1 MLSRWLRTHS
11 HILRPFLL
19 LLARSGITPNLLTLI
34 SLVSMVGSGFL
45 LARGNWIPGG
55 AVLLFGA
62 LLDGI
67 DGELARVLN
76 QETPLGGFI
85 DSISDHCGDLAVSL
99 GLVWAYLTENRHGE
113 VILVFLALF
122 GSMLGSQVRS
132 RAGMVGIDTKAV
144 GLLTRFER
152 ITILLLGILAGQ
164 ITAAL
169 WVLAV
174 LNNFSTLQRII
185 HIFHAPSHIRKYQGE

>member
-1 MLSRWLRTHS
+1 M
-11 HILRPFLL
+11 
-19 LLARSGITPNLLTLI
+19 
-34 SLVSMVGSGFL
+34 VSSGFL
-45 LARGNWIPGG
+45 LAQGKWIPGG

-62 LLDGI
+62 LLDSI

-99 GLVWAYLTENRHGE
+99 GLVWAYLSENRHGE
-113 VILVFLALF
+113 VILIFLALF
-122 GSMLGSQVRS
+122 GSMLGSQARS
-132 RAGMVGIDTKAV
+132 RAGMVGIDTKTV

-152 ITILLLGILAGQ
+152 ITILLLGILADQ

-169 WVLAV
+169 GVLAV
-174 LNNFSTLQRII
+174 LNNISTLQRII
-185 HIFHAPSHIRKYQGE
+185 HILRAPSYIRNAPDE